1 MRVCKRQATVY
12 GAVQKD
18 GAELSSEIDGKSGGG
33 NSYDYDVVKSFDAK
47 GEPVRG
53 NRTINRIEAEVV
65 RRVFRE
71 YATGVSPKQIAVRL
85 NRAGAPGPAGRAWGL
100 RRSTGF

>member
-1 MRVCKRQATVY
+1 MNALFLKDLADKVRRGLRGRVA
-12 GAVQKD
+12 
-18 GAELSSEIDGKSGGG
+18 DGKSGGG
-33 NSYDYDVVKSFDAK
+33 NSYGYDVVKSFDAK

-53 NRTINRIEAEVV
+53 NRTINPIEAEVV
-65 RRVFRE
+65 KRVFRE